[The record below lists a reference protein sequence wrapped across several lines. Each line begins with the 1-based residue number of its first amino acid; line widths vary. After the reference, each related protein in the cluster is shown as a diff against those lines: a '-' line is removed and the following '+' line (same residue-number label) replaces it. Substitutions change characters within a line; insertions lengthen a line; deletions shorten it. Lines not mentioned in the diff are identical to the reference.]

1 MRKKTGYDGFVSY
14 KLTMIQDKCSKRPF
28 LQIRKM

>member
-1 MRKKTGYDGFVSY
+1 MRKKTGYDTSN

-28 LQIRKM
+28 LQIRQM